1 MKCRAQE
8 VGGGRR
14 KKEERR
20 TKGSD
25 RKSGRY
31 KVEQDR
37 IQKEQNVTEK
47 KTKEGEGN
55 RRGAKTCGER
65 KSKRK

>member
-14 KKEERR
+14 KE
-20 TKGSD
+20 SD

-37 IQKEQNVTEK
+37 IQREQNVIEK
-47 KTKEGEGN
+47 KTKEG
-55 RRGAKTCGER
+55 
-65 KSKRK
+65 

>member
-37 IQKEQNVTEK
+37 TQKEQNGIEK
-47 KTKEGEGN
+47 KTKEG
-55 RRGAKTCGER
+55 
-65 KSKRK
+65 